1 MASVLFDAASVWQK
15 RTELKSHYLN
25 GLSASADSDYHV
37 VLVSLRALFNRA
49 GLAAHFSAQGDV
61 ADLELKAAPFT
72 RAPGQAQ
79 HLAKWT
85 QDRVHLEAL
94 LIGVL
99 KEFLA
104 SSGDGRLAH
113 LLTDVVTW
121 ASATAALEAAFLGT
135 PELVLRQVGL
145 RTTALR
151 TAAGSFSSAVT
162 AQDALALVARV
173 ELLLLAGSLLRDHL
187 VREIATH
194 TAVVNNHATHTAAF
208 NAAPDGADGDAA
220 RAAATA
226 ALAGLDL
233 GASSSA
239 LVVLPSAGELSS
251 DRLQLGFMT
260 ELRAAFLVLSNEM
273 GEENSPYAR
282 FVMDFDSDPPASFAA
297 LKARISVL
305 ASSEFRRNQV
315 RSSPALSAAAA
326 RADQARKTRALFTG
340 MTATAAEFASFK
352 AEVVGQL
359 GALRSDLNTVVS
371 AVAGVPSGRGRAD
384 RHGGEHARRD
394 ARVPLGLLDR
404 VRPVHVRSSSFRA
417 SPLTSCFHN

>member
-1 MASVLFDAASVWQK
+1 MPLLSSSASRSIRLFPALLLLDEMASVLFDAASVWQK
-15 RTELKSHYLN
+15 RTELKSHYLD

-61 ADLELKAAPFT
+61 ADLDLKAAPFT

-104 SSGDGRLAH
+104 SSGDGRLTH

-187 VREIATH
+187 VRELATH
-194 TAVVNNHATHTAAF
+194 TAVV
-208 NAAPDGADGDAA
+208 AAPPAVQAPSCSERQLVHREGLRNRFLLPVFLPMPKQATSSREPQPSRSVSPPLRPRDDLVAACSTDPYDAP
-220 RAAATA
+220 
-226 ALAGLDL
+226 G
-233 GASSSA
+233 
-239 LVVLPSAGELSS
+239 
-251 DRLQLGFMT
+251 
-260 ELRAAFLVLSNEM
+260 
-273 GEENSPYAR
+273 
-282 FVMDFDSDPPASFAA
+282 
-297 LKARISVL
+297 VL
-305 ASSEFRRNQV
+305 A
-315 RSSPALSAAAA
+315 
-326 RADQARKTRALFTG
+326 
-340 MTATAAEFASFK
+340 
-352 AEVVGQL
+352 
-359 GALRSDLNTVVS
+359 
-371 AVAGVPSGRGRAD
+371 
-384 RHGGEHARRD
+384 
-394 ARVPLGLLDR
+394 
-404 VRPVHVRSSSFRA
+404 
-417 SPLTSCFHN
+417 